1 MKAIK
6 IIARQT
12 LASYR
17 KPSSM
22 QIKETFPLPPY
33 STVIG
38 MVHKA
43 CGFKEYVDMNVSIQ
57 GSYYS
62 RINEIYTRYE
72 FKPGFYEKGRH
83 SIKITDNETGK
94 NTGITQGP
102 SNVELLYNVNLVIH
116 ILPKNNEYLDII
128 YEGLKSPKEYL
139 SLGRWED
146 LLDIEYVKIVDIEKE
161 KLDEDYELKYD
172 AYVPKGMIEGRE
184 TSSMATVYR
193 INKKYSIHPKT
204 NIRKWDEVIFVK
216 HMSKKSEIF
225 AGTEVLIDNDK
236 NKENLIFFA

>member
-6 IIARQT
+6 LIARQT

-38 MVHKA
+38 MIHMA
-43 CGFKEYVDMNVSIQ
+43 CGFKEYVDMNISVQ
-57 GSYYS
+57 GEYYS
-62 RINEIYTRYE
+62 KVNEIYTRYE
-72 FKPGFYEKGRH
+72 FKSGFYEKGRH
-83 SIKITDNETGK
+83 SIMVTDNVTGR
-94 NTGITQGP
+94 NTGLTQGP
-102 SNVELLYNVNLVIH
+102 ANIELLYDVKLVIH
-116 ILPKNNEYLDII
+116 VAPKDEEYLKII
-128 YEGLKSPKEYL
+128 YDGLRNPKEYL

-146 LLDIEYVKIVDIEKE
+146 LIDIIKIELVDVEKE
-161 KLDEDYELKYD
+161 KLEEDYELKYD
-172 AYVPKGMIEGRE
+172 AYVPKGTLEE
-184 TSSMATVYR
+184 TDGQSIATVYK

-204 NIRKWDEVIFVK
+204 KIRKWDEVVYVK

-225 AGTEVLIDNDK
+225 AGTEVLSDGTD
-236 NKENLIFFA
+236 LVFLA